1 MSLAVSLSEEQLEE
15 LATRIADKLSP
26 ANRQP
31 LNVAQASKALGV
43 SRWVVESR
51 VHSGEIQ
58 RVPHTG
64 RRILIPRAEIERLQS
79 GESIK
84 RAEGRGR

>member
-1 MSLAVSLSEEQLEE
+1 MNTLTVLLTEEQLEE

-31 LNVAQASKALGV
+31 LNVPKAAEALGLAP
-43 SRWVVESR
+43 STITLR
-51 VHSGEIQ
+51 VRSGEIQ

-64 RRILIPRAEIERLQS
+64 RRILIPRAEIERIQNGDHS
-79 GESIK
+79 P
-84 RAEGRGR
+84 